1 MEALRVMIVAGS
13 SRPGS
18 FNGKLAAAAHLLAQQ
33 AGAQVTRLD
42 LRALALPI
50 YDAEVEAAGMP
61 AGAIALRD
69 ALAGHDALIVATPE
83 YNAFPTPLLINA
95 FDWASRTVATA
106 QQPTGLAAMAG
117 KPVGVMSASPG
128 PFGGLRSLM
137 ATRQFLQTTLGM
149 LVVPEQFALSQAMSA
164 FDDAGGL
171 RDEKHQQAVN
181 RVVQALLRL
190 GRALRAPVQ

>member
-18 FNGKLAAAAHLLAQQ
+18 FNGKLAAAAQLLAQQ

-61 AGAIALRD
+61 AGAIAFRD
-69 ALAGHDALIVATPE
+69 SLASHDALIVATPE

-95 FDWASRTVATA
+95 FDWASRTTA
-106 QQPTGLAAMAG
+106 SAHQPAGLAAMAG

-149 LVVPEQFALSQAMSA
+149 LVVPEQFALSQAMTA
-164 FDDAGGL
+164 FDDAGAL
-171 RDEKHQQAVN
+171 RDEKHQQAAR
-181 RVVQALLRL
+181 RVVQAVLRV
-190 GRALRAPVQ
+190 GTALRTPPK